1 VVECT
6 VRSCGKMRLIALY
19 IAGNLRRAG
28 ESTRPSALNRED
40 PSPVTKAVVVPLGVQ
55 VPPTLFDVLQLRPAT
70 CVVGAAGVL
79 VMRVQV
85 MVVPGLSIT

>member
-28 ESTRPSALNRED
+28 ESTRPSALNREVSESSD
-40 PSPVTKAVVVPLGVQ
+40 GGRGGPARGTVLRA
-55 VPPTLFDVLQLRPAT
+55 LFDVLQLRPAT

>member
-1 VVECT
+1 
-6 VRSCGKMRLIALY
+6 
-19 IAGNLRRAG
+19 
-28 ESTRPSALNRED
+28 
-40 PSPVTKAVVVPLGVQ
+40 VVPLGVQ
-55 VPPTLFDVLQLRPAT
+55 VLPTLFDVLQLGPAT